1 VTQVFEDVKK
11 HDGGVLDLPDLKFRE
26 LIFIGAL
33 KRLDDGADPTRAE
46 VVVDETRP
54 MPPFRE
60 EGLFPPQARFT
71 VERRNGRAHF
81 TRVVLGARGDSGPE
95 TGQRAEGIHSGG
107 DRVLREEG

>member
-1 VTQVFEDVKK
+1 MTQVFEDVKK

-33 KRLDDGADPTRAE
+33 KRLDAGTDPARAE
-46 VVVDETRP
+46 VVVDGSRP

-60 EGLFPPQARFT
+60 EGLFPPHSRFK

-81 TRVVLGARGDSGPE
+81 TRSE
-95 TGQRAEGIHSGG
+95 
-107 DRVLREEG
+107 

>member
-1 VTQVFEDVKK
+1 VSGVFEDVKK

-33 KRLDDGADPTRAE
+33 KRLDDGSDPERAE

-60 EGLFPPQARFT
+60 EGLFPAHSRFTVVRRAGRARFT
-71 VERRNGRAHF
+71 RVE
-81 TRVVLGARGDSGPE
+81 
-95 TGQRAEGIHSGG
+95 
-107 DRVLREEG
+107 

>member
-1 VTQVFEDVKK
+1 MSVFEDVKK

-33 KRLDDGADPTRAE
+33 KRLDDGSDPVKAE

-60 EGLFPPQARFT
+60 EGLFPAHSRFA
-71 VERRNGRAHF
+71 VERKNGRAYF
-81 TRVVLGARGDSGPE
+81 TRVE
-95 TGQRAEGIHSGG
+95 
-107 DRVLREEG
+107 